1 MTEGG
6 VRESVV
12 TAKAEVVRESLDHIR
27 TLPLDSLE
35 TFLADHRTPG
45 SGENYLRRTLEA
57 LLDLGRHILAKGFG
71 TAASEYKQIPIKLR
85 EKGVIAAPVA
95 ETIAFTH
102 AGFNADVDHDVA
114 VPRERTGRVAGGVGQ
129 NRMKRLVRPQVRFD
143 IRLFVLQDR
152 LLLLQPLD

>member
-12 TAKAEVVRESLDHIR
+12 TAKAEVVRESLALIR

-45 SGENYLRRTLEA
+45 SGENYLRRALEA

-71 TAASEYKQIPIKLR
+71 TAASEYKQIPVKLQ

-95 ETIAFTH
+95 EKFVRM
-102 AGFNADVDHDVA
+102 AGYRNRIIHFYAEVTPEELYGILTNHLGDVVETLSALVGWVEEHPERVD
-114 VPRERTGRVAGGVGQ
+114 RESSA
-129 NRMKRLVRPQVRFD
+129 L
-143 IRLFVLQDR
+143 
-152 LLLLQPLD
+152 